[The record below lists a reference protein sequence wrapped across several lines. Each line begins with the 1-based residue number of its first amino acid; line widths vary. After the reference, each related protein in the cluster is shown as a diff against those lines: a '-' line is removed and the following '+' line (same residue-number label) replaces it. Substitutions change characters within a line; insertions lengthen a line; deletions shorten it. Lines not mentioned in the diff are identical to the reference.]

1 MHPSRRIQSF
11 GRPTVLSLLTLE
23 ARDVPSVSVR
33 FDYGYDTA
41 GFFSDPARRASLE
54 HATAAI
60 TSHLQDSLAAIAP
73 AGVNTWQAQF
83 YNPATKSTV
92 TLNNPVVKAD
102 ELVVYIGATPL
113 GGSELGQANSG
124 GFSATGTR
132 AWLDVVKARGQAGAL
147 SSPKT
152 DFATWGGMVT
162 FDSRA
167 KWNAVG
173 KAPAADEY
181 DFESVALH
189 EMMHVFGF
197 GLGEAA
203 FTRNIVNGVFIGP
216 AVLAA
221 NGGVGVPTESDPGQ
235 PPDHFAQGTNYRGQ
249 ESPMQPSLAPGIVRH
264 LTPLDYGALNDIGW
278 NASGAAA
285 SASTP
290 IVATPAVTVAPIITA
305 PLAIPAV
312 TLAPVSAPA
321 VAIFTPP
328 AASPLVAS
336 ALAFPAVKFAA
347 GAAGSVSVYGQFGE
361 AVRTIVPFGAGYT
374 AGVRV
379 ATADLNG
386 DGTPD
391 LIAATG
397 PGVANQVKVYDG
409 RGGDLIAFLQP
420 FEASFTGGLNLAV
433 GDLTGDG
440 RPDLVVT
447 PDVSGGPVVAV
458 YDGAALSRGETAQV
472 GRFYG
477 LDDPNFRG
485 GVRPA
490 VGDLNGDGRPDLAVA
505 AGEGGGPR
513 VALYDGRSIRSG
525 TPTKLTG
532 DFFAYDQSLRNG
544 VFLTI
549 ADLTGDGFGELIA
562 GGGPGGA
569 PRVTA
574 FDGRSLA
581 GGVVAPVVNFFAG
594 DVTDRGG
601 VRLAALDLNGD
612 GRPELL
618 ATVGSQVR
626 AYTALE
632 LANTPSPSPLLVV
645 NVAGLLPA
653 GDAALSVG

>member
-1 MHPSRRIQSF
+1 M
-11 GRPTVLSLLTLE
+11 
-23 ARDVPSVSVR
+23 R
-33 FDYGYDTA
+33 FDYSYDTT
-41 GFFSDPARRASLE
+41 GFFSDPARRAELE
-54 HATAAI
+54 HATAQIAPR
-60 TSHLQDSLAAIAP
+60 LQDSLAPITP

-92 TLNNPVVKAD
+92 TLNNPTIKQD
-102 ELVVYIGATPL
+102 ELVVYIGAAPL
-113 GGSELGQANSG
+113 GGSELGLTTSG
-124 GFSATGTR
+124 GYSATGTR
-132 AWLDVVKARGQAGAL
+132 GWLDVVKARGQAGAL
-147 SSPKT
+147 TTPKT

-173 KAPAADEY
+173 KAPTADQY

-203 FTRNIVNGVFIGP
+203 FTRNIVNGVYMGP
-216 AVLAA
+216 ATVAA
-221 NGGVGVPTESDPGQ
+221 NGGNGVGVPTEGD
-235 PPDHFAQGTNYRGQ
+235 PPDHFAQGTNYHGQ
-249 ESPMQPSLAPGIVRH
+249 ESPMQPSLSPGVSRH
-264 LTPLDYGALNDIGW
+264 LTPLDYGALSDVGW
-278 NASGAAA
+278 DVSGTVSAPAA
-285 SASTP
+285 TP
-290 IVATPAVTVAPIITA
+290 VVATPAATVVTVPLALPAVTVAPNA
-305 PLAIPAV
+305 AA
-312 TLAPVSAPA
+312 AASY
-321 VAIFTPP
+321 TPP
-328 AASPLVAS
+328 APSPIVAS
-336 ALAFPAVKFAA
+336 SLAFPTVKFAA
-347 GAAGSVSVYGQFGE
+347 GAAGSATVYGQFGE
-361 AVRTIVPFGAGYT
+361 AIRTIVPFGAGYT

-386 DGTPD
+386 DGILD
-391 LIAATG
+391 LVTATG

-409 RGGDLIAFLQP
+409 RSGDQVAFLQP

-458 YDGAALSRGETAQV
+458 YDGAALSRGQATQI

-477 LDDPNFRG
+477 LDDPSFRG

-490 VGDLNGDGRPDLAVA
+490 VGDLNGDGTPDLAVA

-513 VALYDGRSIRSG
+513 VALYDGRSIRNG
-525 TPTKLTG
+525 VPTKLTG
-532 DFFAYDQSLRNG
+532 DFFAYDQTLRNG

-574 FDGRSLA
+574 FDGRGLV
-581 GGVVAPVVNFFAG
+581 GGVVTPVVNFFAG
-594 DVTDRGG
+594 DSAYRGG
-601 VRLAALDLNGD
+601 VRLAALDLNAD
-612 GRPELL
+612 SRPELL
-618 ATVGSQVR
+618 ASVGTQVR
-626 AYTALE
+626 AYSALE
-632 LANTPSPSPLLVV
+632 LANTPTPSPLLVV
-645 NVAGLLPA
+645 NVAGLASLA
-653 GDAALSVG
+653 DAALSVG

>member
-1 MHPSRRIQSF
+1 M
-11 GRPTVLSLLTLE
+11 LSLLTLE

-73 AGVNTWQAQF
+73 SGVNTWQAQF
-83 YNPATKSTV
+83 YNPATRSTV

-102 ELVVYIGATPL
+102 ELVVYIGSAPL

-124 GFSATGTR
+124 GYSATGTR
-132 AWLDVVKARGQAGAL
+132 AWIDVVKARGQAGAL
-147 SSPKT
+147 ASPKT
-152 DFATWGGMVT
+152 DYATWGGMVT
-162 FDSRA
+162 FDTLA

-203 FTRNIVNGVFIGP
+203 FTRNVVNGVFMGP
-216 AVLAA
+216 AVVAA
-221 NGGVGVPTESDPGQ
+221 NGGNGVGVPTEGS
-235 PPDHFAQGTNYRGQ
+235 PPDHFAQGTNYLGQ

-264 LTPLDYGALNDIGW
+264 LTPLDYGALSDIGW
-278 NASGAAA
+278 SVSGAAA
-285 SASTP
+285 PVATP
-290 IVATPAVTVAPIITA
+290 VVATPAVTVSPVVTAQLAIAAVTA
-305 PLAIPAV
+305 PAAV
-312 TLAPVSAPA
+312 TVTAPA
-321 VAIFTPP
+321 P
-328 AASPLVAS
+328 SPLVAS
-336 ALAFPAVKFAA
+336 ALASPTVKFAA
-347 GAAGSVSVYGQFGE
+347 GVAGSATVYGQFGE
-361 AVRTIVPFGAGYT
+361 AIRTIVPFGAGYT

-379 ATADLNG
+379 ATADLSG

-409 RGGDLIAFLQP
+409 RSGNLIASLQP
-420 FEASFTGGLNLAV
+420 FEASFSGGVNLAV

-458 YDGAALSRGETAQV
+458 YDGAALSRGAVSQV
-472 GRFYG
+472 ARFYG

-490 VGDLNGDGRPDLAVA
+490 VGDLNGDGTPDLAVA

-513 VALYDGRSIRSG
+513 VALYNGLTVRTG
-525 TPTKLTG
+525 NPTKLTG
-532 DFFAYDQSLRNG
+532 DFFAYDQTLRNG

-581 GGVVAPVVNFFAG
+581 GGFVTPVVNFFAG
-594 DVTDRGG
+594 DSNDRGG
-601 VRLAALDLNGD
+601 VRLAALDLNAD

-618 ATVGSQVR
+618 AAVGTQVR
-626 AYTALE
+626 AYSALE
-632 LANTPSPSPLLVV
+632 LANTPTPSPLLVV
-645 NVAGLLPA
+645 NVPGLSPA
-653 GDAALSVG
+653 SDAALGVG